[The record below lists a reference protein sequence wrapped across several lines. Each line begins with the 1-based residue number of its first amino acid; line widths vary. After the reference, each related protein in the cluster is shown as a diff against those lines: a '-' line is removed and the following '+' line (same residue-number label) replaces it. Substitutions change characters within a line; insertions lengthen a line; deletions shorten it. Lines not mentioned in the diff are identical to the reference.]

1 MPHSDLVKL
10 LLQRRPDNPEEES
23 FAVLAAG
30 EGDEEVVGVRLR
42 SGEFDSVVGDE
53 CARDVAYVLRGTR

>member
-1 MPHSDLVKL
+1 MPHSDSVKL
-10 LLQRRPDNPEEES
+10 LLQRRPDDPEEES

-53 CARDVAYVLRGTR
+53 CARDVAYVLRGKR